1 MNRQMAAVFRS
12 SATSEEI
19 HLFVKRLVSGLQS
32 ADLIDLRPAMFEQ
45 DRYGV
50 SPKQTER
57 KSQRE
62 RKARIEKGRQLDRD
76 QIKLLVSR
84 VFAKNGTKH
93 PANTLEAMGKKLP
106 S

>member
-1 MNRQMAAVFRS
+1 MNRQLAVVFRS
-12 SATSEEI
+12 SVTNQEI
-19 HLFVKRLVSGLQS
+19 HLFVKKLVSGLQS

-50 SPKQTER
+50 SATQHVR

-62 RKARIEKGRQLDRD
+62 RKARIEKVRQLDRD
-76 QIKLLVSR
+76 QISLLVSR

-93 PANTLEAMGKKLP
+93 PPNTLEAMGKKLP